1 MCVEDCPE
9 CTDRTCAMHKEW
21 KSDLETGDSLP
32 VAENQNSTV
41 NLNKDNSKS
50 IKSDV
55 IKISKS
61 NKSDVIKISK

>member
-1 MCVEDCPE
+1 
-9 CTDRTCAMHKEW
+9 MHKEW

-61 NKSDVIKISK
+61 VKSDVIKISK